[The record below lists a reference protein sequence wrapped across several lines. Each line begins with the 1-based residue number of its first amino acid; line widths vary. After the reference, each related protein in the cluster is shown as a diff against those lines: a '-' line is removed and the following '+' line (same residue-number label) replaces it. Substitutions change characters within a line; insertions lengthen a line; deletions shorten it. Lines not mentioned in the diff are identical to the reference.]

1 MREEDITEIVT
12 EEEAKAGGGFFRT
25 SRGALRCARCR
36 SCLNRQMKRRCDM
49 IITSSSTGATPKP
62 KRAHASSKPDANDA
76 NAADAD
82 GDDAPH
88 KAFAVWQ
95 RRTLFAVGGG
105 DDDGEGTKF
114 PWRRVTTQKGS
125 RSKIPNAIENE
136 PAVRTYGRQKPTQGT
151 GGDPDMVSTLAD
163 AENKGVAVVAPAPDL
178 HPLGGFRGGA
188 ESLRLARAVMA
199 GLEGR
204 PAPTVAS
211 FTEDVDDA
219 SGGVRPKPRYS
230 TLKCGVC
237 AGCRGSRRAHQNA
250 KDVALRACENY
261 PADHAEPAN
270 DAARKRE
277 REARGGD
284 GGVKR
289 LREEAATAAAL
300 NPKPGLN
307 AGGAGLLFVCDA
319 PGCGKRFAEKRSLAK
334 HVKTH
339 DTDRPYKCL
348 FAGCESMGFLDSSKL
363 KRHWLT
369 HPGCGH
375 LIHMCPYPKCGQAF
389 AAAAERASHMGEH
402 TEEKYYFCWH
412 VSCNKRF
419 NSREAQETHTR
430 DVHDNQI
437 GGEE

>member
-76 NAADAD
+76 NGADAD

-95 RRTLFAVGGG
+95 RRTLFAVGA

-136 PAVRTYGRQKPTQGT
+136 PAVRTYGRNKPTQGT

-277 REARGGD
+277 REARGGGRWSKAFEGGGGD
-284 GGVKR
+284 GGGV
-289 LREEAATAAAL
+289 E
-300 NPKPGLN
+300 P
-307 AGGAGLLFVCDA
+307 
-319 PGCGKRFAEKRSLAK
+319 
-334 HVKTH
+334 
-339 DTDRPYKCL
+339 
-348 FAGCESMGFLDSSKL
+348 
-363 KRHWLT
+363 
-369 HPGCGH
+369 
-375 LIHMCPYPKCGQAF
+375 
-389 AAAAERASHMGEH
+389 
-402 TEEKYYFCWH
+402 
-412 VSCNKRF
+412 
-419 NSREAQETHTR
+419 
-430 DVHDNQI
+430 
-437 GGEE
+437 